1 MANWRWLKPGL
12 HIKRWVFLI
21 TFGLIFLFVGAMFL
35 TLGVF
40 FPDSQPFGMDS
51 YGTSALLIVFGT
63 IAVSIGIYRLV
74 RRIEKMLRRADE
86 ERDLSEIAWQYNRL
100 EQGPVLVCFGGGTGL
115 STL

>member
-1 MANWRWLKPGL
+1 MAGWRWLRFGM

-21 TFGLIFLFVGAMFL
+21 TFGLFVLFIGAMFI

-51 YGTSALLIVFGT
+51 YGMAAVLLVLGMTAVF
-63 IAVSIGIYRLV
+63 IGIYRLI

-86 ERDLSEIAWQYNRL
+86 TRD
-100 EQGPVLVCFGGGTGL
+100 
-115 STL
+115 